1 MRRRA
6 KFEIISLITLGM
18 MGAGGASV
26 GALSYQSNVGVG
38 FTFNPTLT
46 VSLSNSDLV
55 ISNLSPGA
63 RSDSNIITVGVSTN
77 AAYGYDL
84 LATVGNASNAT
95 TELKNGNNSF
105 TSLSSNTATLA
116 SFDDN
121 KWGYSYSTDSG
132 TSWVSG
138 DQGSTST
145 GYAGLPLYTGTGV
158 KMASANSNTDSSV
171 QFKIAA
177 KAGATQA
184 SGEYTNVV
192 NFAAVSKVG
201 VVTLLDA
208 FVASNATQQNGY
220 YTMQG
225 MTPAICNMADKGSS
239 IQLMDTRDGKMYWA
253 TKLEDGNC
261 WMTQNLDLD
270 IVAGST
276 NFTSNN
282 TDLSTNN
289 SVYTASN
296 TIYTL
301 KGAGDTYGYTYENG
315 VATWIPE
322 RTTIAYDQL
331 NSTSWLDSD
340 VYPYSYDRLD
350 TTAGANNGQPV
361 KPDSN
366 VTDSHGLSGNYY
378 NWTASIASND
388 SNNASSANPDQT
400 NSICPKGW
408 RLPSATNKE
417 FGNLLVQYGIIS
429 TNTSTSYIE
438 NQSSVN
444 SMGAAPLY
452 LVRGGRILGGS
463 LYGSGGGGR
472 YWSSTLYGTSY
483 AFRLYFSS
491 DNVDPQNG
499 DSRGNGFSVRCVA
512 RSV

>member
-1 MRRRA
+1 
-6 KFEIISLITLGM
+6 

-26 GALSYQSNVGVG
+26 EALSYQSNVSVG

-46 VSLSNSDLV
+46 VSLSSSDLV

-105 TSLSSNTATLA
+105 TALSSNTATLA

-138 DQGSTST
+138 DQGSAST

-225 MTPAICNMADKGSS
+225 MTPAICNAAAVGSS
-239 IQLMDTRDGKMYWA
+239 MQLLDVRDNKMYWVA
-253 TKLEDGNC
+253 KLADNKC
-261 WMTQNLDLD
+261 WMTQNLELDL
-270 IVAGST
+270 VANSTTIDST
-276 NFTSNN
+276 NTNINPSSYNA
-282 TDLSTNN
+282 TTGAYSTAGG
-289 SVYTASN
+289 YTKDDTTGVVTWSPARDTVDSLNASN
-296 TIYTL
+296 FPSDD
-301 KGAGDTYGYTYENG
+301 A
-315 VATWIPE
+315 
-322 RTTIAYDQL
+322 AY
-331 NSTSWLDSD
+331 NT
-340 VYPYSYDRLD
+340 PYSYNSGDRYYYYSGGSQYD
-350 TTAGANNGQPV
+350 YSYT
-361 KPDSN
+361 
-366 VTDSHGLSGNYY
+366 LSECRSQGHEDCEYYKAGNYY
-378 NWTASIASND
+378 NWSAAIASNNTSPIQ
-388 SNNASSANPDQT
+388 SNYAG

-408 RLPSATNKE
+408 RLPRDDLADFSTLGSA
-417 FGNLLVQYGIIS
+417 YGVVDETPTVLKMS
-429 TNTSTSYIE
+429 
-438 NQSSVN
+438 Q
-444 SMGAAPLY
+444 GPLY
-452 LVRGGRILGGS
+452 FVRSGYVLSGS
-463 LYGSGGGGR
+463 VVQSGHEGYCWSGS
-472 YWSSTLYGTSY
+472 
-483 AFRLYFSS
+483 ASS
-491 DNVDPQNG
+491 DIRAFALGFYYSSSANTAFHPSNA
-499 DSRGNGFSVRCVA
+499 SRRYYGFSVRCIA
-512 RSV
+512 E